1 MTIMTVED
9 FQARYQKVFEQLETL
24 VLVKFDIATVKKN
37 VFQRMGIKQ
46 WDEEIVQ

>member
-1 MTIMTVED
+1 MITRVKY
-9 FQARYQKVFEQLETL
+9 FLARYQKVIERLEN
-24 VLVKFDIATVKKN
+24 LVKIDNVKVKKN

>member
-1 MTIMTVED
+1 MMITRVED
-9 FQARYQKVFEQLETL
+9 FLARYQKVFEQLETL
-24 VLVKFDIATVKKN
+24 VKIDIVTVKKN

>member
-1 MTIMTVED
+1 MKIMRVKY
-9 FQARYQKVFEQLETL
+9 FLARYQKKLEQLETL
-24 VLVKFDIATVKKN
+24 VVKIDIVTVKKN